1 MGKGACVGGGSV
13 CASCLSHHNAVRLP
27 VSGQGFSSIVALLPI
42 DLAAAATRAIAT
54 NCGTS
59 SYSTSESSRRFL
71 LIYSAIFVAYFV
83 ASLVF
88 KKLC

>member
-59 SYSTSESSRRFL
+59 SSESSRGFL